1 MQVTGITTRIEMDRI
16 VLWKKITK
24 LFSNPMGYLVRLIVY
39 PFRRLSFAEYHISDR
54 VEGIKMMTP
63 SSIWCGRN
71 VFIGYNARIEGV
83 KKYNESH
90 FTPEI
95 IIGDGVSIQQ
105 NLHLTCAT
113 RISIGSNTAIAANV
127 TITDINH
134 PYTDIDIPIERQ
146 DIETCRIEIGEDC
159 KIYNGAVILMGVRI
173 GKHCVIGANSVVR
186 SDIPDYSVAVGAPAK
201 VVKRYD
207 FETRK
212 WIKV

>member
-1 MQVTGITTRIEMDRI
+1 MDNVRKKG
-16 VLWKKITK
+16 WKKIAIF
-24 LFSNPMGYLVRLIVY
+24 FSNPIDYLARLITY
-39 PFRRLSFAEYHISDR
+39 PFRRLSFAEYHISDS
-54 VEGIKMMTP
+54 VKCVKMMTP
-63 SSIWCGRN
+63 SSIRCGRN
-71 VFIGYNARIEGV
+71 VFIGYNARVEGV

-95 IIGDGVSIQQ
+95 IIGNGVSIQQ

-113 RISIGSNTAIAANV
+113 RISIGANTAIAANV

-134 PYTDIDIPIERQ
+134 PYTDIDMPIERQ
-146 DIETCRIEIGEDC
+146 DIETSRVEIGEDC
-159 KIYNGAVILMGVRI
+159 KIYNGAVILMGVKV

-186 SDIPDYSVAVGAPAK
+186 NDIPDYSVAVGVPAK
-201 VVKRYD
+201 VVKRFD